1 LRIHLRPMFFIL
13 SKLLLVFILP
23 LTWVLALLGYAVFT
37 KNNRRKQKTLIITI
51 IIFWF
56 FGNQFTA
63 SIMANIWDIAPYKSL
78 AKTYSAVILLGG
90 FVSEYE
96 NGEGH
101 FNAATDRFTTAT
113 NLLAN
118 GTAKHLLFS
127 GGNADIN
134 PDKFNEARFVGAE
147 LKKLNIADSLVLLD
161 SMARNTAENALY
173 SKALL
178 QKAGLKPPYLLV
190 TSAYHMRRATLIYK
204 KAGLD
209 VVPYP
214 CHYITRAGTVLP
226 TDIIPGA
233 EAFGIWSTY
242 FKEMAGYVITGIK

>member
-1 LRIHLRPMFFIL
+1 MFFIL
-13 SKLLLVFILP
+13 SKLLLVLILP

-37 KNNRRKQKTLIITI
+37 KNHKRKQKTLIISVI
-51 IIFWF
+51 LFCF
-56 FGNQFTA
+56 FGDQFTA
-63 SIMANIWDIAPYKSL
+63 SIMANIWDIAPYKPS

-90 FVSEYE
+90 FVSEDQ
-96 NGEGH
+96 NGDGH

-113 NLLAN
+113 NLLAG

-134 PDKFNEARFVGAE
+134 PGKFNEAAFVGAE
-147 LKKLNIADSLVLLD
+147 LKKLHIADSLILLD
-161 SMARNTAENALY
+161 SKARNTAENALY

-178 QKAGLKPPYLLV
+178 QKANLKPPYLLV
-190 TSAYHMRRATLIYK
+190 TSAYHMRRAMLIYK

-226 TDIIPGA
+226 TDVIPGA

-242 FKEMAGYVITGIK
+242 FKEMAGYVVACIK